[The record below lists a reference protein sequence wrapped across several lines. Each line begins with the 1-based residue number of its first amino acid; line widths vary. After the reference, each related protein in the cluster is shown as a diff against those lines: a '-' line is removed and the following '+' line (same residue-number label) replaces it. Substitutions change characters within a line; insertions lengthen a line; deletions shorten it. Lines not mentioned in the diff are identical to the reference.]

1 MEFELTEEHKMVR
14 QTARS
19 FAQDVLAKDAAERD
33 EKEEFPYEAVKQM
46 GELGFMGIAIPEQYG
61 GAGMD
66 HISYVIMMEEIAKV
80 DAAAAVPVSVN
91 NSLVCDILLK
101 FGTEEQKQKYLTPLA
116 SGNKL
121 GAFSLSEAGAGSD
134 PASLICSAKRDGDY
148 YVINGTKNFT
158 SNGSSADT
166 IIVFAT
172 LDRSLGYKGIT
183 AFIVEKD
190 TPGFRVSKKEKKM
203 GIRSS
208 DTCELT
214 FEDCRVPVA
223 NRLGDE
229 GKGLRIALTAL
240 DGGRIGIAAQ
250 ALGIAQASLEL
261 AVSYSRER
269 KQFGR
274 PISDFQAIQ
283 FKLADMATEIE
294 AARLLIYKAAY
305 LKDQG
310 ADIVRASAMAKLKA
324 SAVAVRA
331 AEEAVQI
338 LGGYGYTKD
347 FPAERYFRDAKIT
360 EIYEGTSE
368 IQRLVIARS
377 LLKE

>member
-1 MEFELTEEHKMVR
+1 MDFMLTEEHEMVR
-14 QTARS
+14 KTARD
-19 FAQDVLAKDAAERD
+19 FARDVLAKDVAERD

-46 GELGFMGIAIPEQYG
+46 GELGFLGIAIPEQYG

-66 HISYVIMMEEIAKV
+66 HISYVVMMEEIAKV

-101 FGTEEQKQKYLTPLA
+101 FGTEEQKQKFLVPLA
-116 SGNKL
+116 SGKKL

-134 PASLICSAKRDGDY
+134 PASLICSAKREGDH

-158 SNGSSADT
+158 SNGASADT

-183 AFIVEKD
+183 AFIVDKD
-190 TPGFRVSKKEKKM
+190 TPGFRVSKKERKM

-214 FEDCRVPVA
+214 FEDCKVPVE
-223 NRLGDE
+223 NRLGEE

-261 AVSYSRER
+261 ATNYARER

-274 PISDFQAIQ
+274 AIGEFQAIQ
-283 FKLADMATEIE
+283 FKLAEMATEVE
-294 AARLLIYKAAY
+294 AARLLTYKAAY

-324 SAVAVRA
+324 SAIAVKA
-331 AEEAVQI
+331 SDEAVQI
-338 LGGYGYTKD
+338 LGGYGYIKD

-360 EIYEGTSE
+360 QIYEGTSE
-368 IQRLVIARS
+368 IQKLVIARS

>member
-1 MEFELTEEHKMVR
+1 MEFEFTEEHKMVR

-33 EKEEFPYEAVKQM
+33 EKEEFPYQAVKQM
-46 GELGFMGIAIPEQYG
+46 GELGFLGIAIPEEYG

-101 FGTEEQKQKYLTPLA
+101 FGTEEQKKKFLTPLA
-116 SGNKL
+116 SGQKL

-134 PASLICSAKRDGDY
+134 PASLICSAKRDGDF

-158 SNGSSADT
+158 SNGASADT

-183 AFIVEKD
+183 AFIVDKN
-190 TPGFRVSKKEKKM
+190 TPGFRVSKKERKM

-214 FEDCRVPVA
+214 FEDCRVPVE

-229 GKGLRIALTAL
+229 GKGLRVALTAL

-261 AVSYSRER
+261 ATSYARER

-274 PISDFQAIQ
+274 AIGEFQAIQ
-283 FKLADMATEIE
+283 FKLAEIATEIE
-294 AARLLIYKAAY
+294 AARLLVYKAAY

-310 ADIVRASAMAKLKA
+310 ADVVRASAMAKLKA
-324 SAVAVRA
+324 SAVAVKA

-338 LGGYGYTKD
+338 LGGYGYIKD

-360 EIYEGTSE
+360 QIYEGTSE
-368 IQRLVIARS
+368 IQKLVIART

>member
-116 SGNKL
+116 SGKKL

-190 TPGFRVSKKEKKM
+190 TRGFRVSKKEKKM